1 MMTIFTSQERM
12 VIQFLIIS
20 IAIGLIT
27 GVVRKKYFSPDFS
40 QQIEKDIVSF
50 KTLTEKMISSH
61 SNVTENTS
69 TKMGDIEDEK
79 SVKSLNINTAN
90 IIDLLDL
97 PKVGPVTAE
106 RIINYRND
114 YGPFKSVDDLL
125 NIKGIGPKTLA
136 KMKPLITVGTNGKQN

>member
-40 QQIEKDIVSF
+40 QQIENDIELF
-50 KTLTEKMISSH
+50 KNTTKKKISSY
-61 SNVTENTS
+61 SNLIENTS
-69 TKMGDIEDEK
+69 TKTGDIEDEK

-90 IIDLLDL
+90 KTDLLAL

>member
-90 IIDLLDL
+90 KTDLLAL